1 MAEIEEVDAS
11 FARDFF
17 VKVMHKHAVAEYQEY
32 QEEKITSHTTPES
45 GEPLIVDLLMRCIQV
60 FKIPRQNVRNY

>member
-1 MAEIEEVDAS
+1 MAEIEQVDAS

-17 VKVMHKHAVAEYQEY
+17 VKVMHKHAVEEY
-32 QEEKITSHTTPES
+32 QEETITSHTTPES

-60 FKIPRQNVRNY
+60 FKIPRLNLRTY